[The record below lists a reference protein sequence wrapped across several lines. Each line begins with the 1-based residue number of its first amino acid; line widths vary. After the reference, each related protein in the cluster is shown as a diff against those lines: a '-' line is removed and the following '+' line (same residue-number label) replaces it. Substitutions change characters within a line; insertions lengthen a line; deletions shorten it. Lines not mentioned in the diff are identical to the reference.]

1 LSKIKLITGDAKKLD
16 IPSNSV
22 DLIITHPPYFSV
34 DADRYGGDKSRQFGF
49 IGSTEKKFFKL
60 MDLAT
65 KEMFRVL
72 KPSGN
77 LWIAN
82 APFDGID
89 SIYVNNVLKNTN
101 FNYVDRIFQASY
113 DDKIFI
119 TDKSRESIVSNSV
132 TIWNHFTKT
141 KDFYYNHIECRRN
154 NNPIWNMDFSN
165 LGDEVDKE
173 LHKDHPVQDTMNKEL
188 VVNLV
193 KMFSKP
199 NHTVLDPFAGTG
211 MVGVTAVELG
221 RYGIINDISEKQIEG
236 AKKRILL
243 TLGETVE

>member
-1 LSKIKLITGDAKKLD
+1 MSKIKLITGDAKKLD
-16 IPSNSV
+16 ILSNSV
-22 DLIITHPPYFSV
+22 DLIITHPPYFSI
-34 DADRYGGDKSRQFGF
+34 DADRYGGDKSKQLGF
-49 IGSTEKKFFKL
+49 MGSNEKKFLKL
-60 MDLAT
+60 MNSAT
-65 KEMFRVL
+65 KEMYRVL
-72 KPSGN
+72 KPNGN
-77 LWIAN
+77 LWIAT

-89 SIYVNNVLKNTN
+89 SMYVSNVIKNTK
-101 FNYVDRIFQASY
+101 FNYVDRFFQASY
-113 DDKIFI
+113 DDK
-119 TDKSRESIVSNSV
+119 TLPVDKSVEGIVSNSV

-141 KDFYYNHIECRRN
+141 KDFYYNHIECKRN
-154 NNPIWNMDFSN
+154 NNPIWNLDFSN

-173 LHKDHPVQDTMNKEL
+173 LHKDYPVQDTMNKEL
-188 VVNLV
+188 VVNLI